1 MDKERTALYLKLR
14 KYYNVKQI
22 FNYLNLLQ
30 KTGITNMLGA
40 ASFLYIG
47 KEMLEHE
54 FKYKKIPNEE
64 LFDELLNNANEI
76 RDLMIQGAM
85 NSISENN
92 ANDYVRSVER
102 KIIDDSKKILQLW
115 MNFKGKIINESNNK
129 TQDIS
134 FLRRREAIIDLIDNG
149 IEVIRNDTDVCDYT
163 FSEFLTEVSWQVS
176 DNSDEMGIELNS
188 NKIDLIHRW
197 VRNNFSQYIKDEYLK
212 LIDIEGC
219 NDYDEDDIDD
229 DYLSGFLYGVDNN

>member
-30 KTGITNMLGA
+30 KTGITNMFGA

-54 FKYKKIPNEE
+54 FKYKEIPNEE

-85 NSISENN
+85 KSISENST
-92 ANDYVRSVER
+92 NDYVRSVER

-115 MNFKGKIINESNNK
+115 MNFKGKVINESNNK

-134 FLRRREAIIDLIDNG
+134 FLRRKEAIIDLIDNG
-149 IEVIRNDTDVCDYT
+149 IEVIDVCDYT

-176 DNSDEMGIELNS
+176 DNSDKLGIELNS

-212 LIDIEGC
+212 LIDSEGC
-219 NDYDEDDIDD
+219 
-229 DYLSGFLYGVDNN
+229 